1 MSDEKIVVKDAKE
14 KLGND
19 YDECLKKEWKVTD
32 VPEDYEERVGKDGRK
47 LNPKSLKNLVQYRK
61 RTKKE
66 KEAALAQ
73 LRFTEKKKEQTTTEY
88 VTDPNEAK
96 LLTKL
101 KAILPIGDFFH
112 EEEIPVFFQM
122 IDFYLQDFE
131 EDDLSANDIDDLIS
145 IAQNRILEIR
155 LLKHGKSRAS
165 AQIDISQAIEK
176 LRKQT
181 EKAKENLLIRRKDR
195 LAGKDVHSFTIVDL
209 VSAYEVNKKQRLA
222 ERVDKA
228 VADEEEF
235 LAARDEYGNHND
247 PDAKILELDFDD
259 E

>member
-1 MSDEKIVVKDAKE
+1 MPEEKIIVKDAKE

-32 VPEDYEERVGKDGRK
+32 IPEDYEDGVAKDGRK
-47 LNPKSLKNLVQYRK
+47 LNPKSLKNLVQYRR
-61 RTKKE
+61 RTKKQ
-66 KEAALAQ
+66 KEVALAQ
-73 LRFTEKKKEQTTTEY
+73 LRFTEKQKEKKKTEY

-96 LLTKL
+96 LLTRL
-101 KAILPIGDFFH
+101 KDILPLDDFFH
-112 EEEIPVFFQM
+112 EDEIPVFFQM
-122 IDFYLQDFE
+122 IDFYLQDFD

-209 VSAYEVNKKQRLA
+209 VSAYEVNKKQRLVD
-222 ERVDKA
+222 RVDKA
-228 VADEEEF
+228 VAEEKEF
-235 LAARDEYGNHND
+235 LEARGEYGNRKD
-247 PDAKILELDFDD
+247 SDADILEFDFED

>member
-1 MSDEKIVVKDAKE
+1 MEDSMIVKDAKE

-19 YDECLKKEWKVTD
+19 YDECLKRDWKVTEI
-32 VPEDYEERVGKDGRK
+32 PEDYKDRRGKDGRV

-73 LRFTEKKKEQTTTEY
+73 LRFKEKKTDKTESQY
-88 VTDPNEAK
+88 SPNPNETQ
-96 LLTKL
+96 LLTRL
-101 KAILPIGDFFH
+101 KEILPLDDFFH
-112 EEEIPVFFQM
+112 EDEIPVFFQM

-131 EDDLSANDIDDLIS
+131 EGDLSANDIDDLIS

-155 LLKHGKSRAS
+155 LLKHGKIKAS

-181 EKAKENLLIRRKDR
+181 EKAKENLLVRRKDR

-209 VSAYEVNKKQRLA
+209 VAAYENNKKLRLA
-222 ERVDKA
+222 ERVDKL
-228 VADEEEF
+228 VTEEQNHLQCRADI
-235 LAARDEYGNHND
+235 GNRND
-247 PDAKILELDFDD
+247 PDAKIIEYDF
-259 E
+259 EE